1 MAEQTD
7 NSGDSAG
14 AAPRPTPTTPGRV
27 VVAGGTGCIGRHL
40 TPALRAMGHEVVVLS
55 RSDHQD
61 TDQARYVRWDPA
73 QPGAG
78 DWQQALAG
86 ADAVVNLCGASIGEG
101 RWTEKR
107 KRVLVE
113 SRTVPSRALVDACN
127 GLERPPAAIL
137 QASGVNY
144 YGTGEAERAEQD
156 PPGHDF
162 LARLATE
169 WEAPLDD
176 TDIRT
181 VSMRFG
187 AVLDADEGAL
197 PQMLLPFRLFV
208 GGPVAGGAQ
217 WLSWIHIDDVVNAIL
232 FLMDSPLV
240 DAVNV
245 TAPNPVRN
253 RDFAKAAGNAL
264 GRPALLPLPGFV
276 LQAALGEQATLVC
289 DGVHALPA
297 KLLRAQFEFRF
308 PDIESALTNL
318 VSR

>member
-1 MAEQTD
+1 MTEH
-7 NSGDSAG
+7 SGDSA
-14 AAPRPTPTTPGRV
+14 ADAPRPALAPGRV
-27 VVAGGTGCIGRHL
+27 VVAGGTGFIGGHL
-40 TPALRAMGHEVVVLS
+40 LPALRAAGHDVVVLS
-55 RSDHQD
+55 RDDHPD
-61 TDQARYVRWDPA
+61 TDQVRYVRWNPA
-73 QPGAG
+73 TPDAG
-78 DWQQALAG
+78 DWQQALSG
-86 ADAVVNLCGASIGEG
+86 ADAVINLCGASIGEG

-127 GLERPPAAIL
+127 TLDRPPAAML

-187 AVLDADEGAL
+187 AVLDADAGAL

-208 GGPVAGGAQ
+208 GGPVAGGRQ
-217 WLSWIHIDDVVNAIL
+217 WLSWIHIADAVNAIL
-232 FLMDSPLV
+232 FLINSPLV

-253 RDFAKAAGNAL
+253 RDFASAAGNAL
-264 GRPALLPLPGFV
+264 NRPAVLPLPGFV
-276 LQAALGEQATLVC
+276 LQTALGEQATLVC

-297 KLLRAQFEFRF
+297 KLLRARFEFRF
-308 PDIESALTNL
+308 PDIDSALADL
-318 VSR
+318 VGQ